1 MALGLTFIA
10 AIPLGLLGIVNLIE
24 TISHKPLE
32 ISWFTYLATISAIPA
47 SYFLAAVL
55 GATAAFLTRPLRA
68 NVLGWMFTGAL
79 LTPIAYGSV
88 GLMLA
93 VLYNPVGAAILEDST
108 RQEVWTM
115 IPIIMGLLAPVGVL
129 LGAYAWWRDR
139 QGKPIL

>member
-10 AIPLGLLGIVNLIE
+10 AIPLGLLGIVNLVE
-24 TISHKPLE
+24 TVAHKPLE
-32 ISWFTYLATISAIPA
+32 LPWITYFATIIAVPA
-47 SYFLAAVL
+47 SYFLAGLL

-68 NVLGWMFTGAL
+68 NVLGWVLTGAL

-93 VLYNPVGAAILEDST
+93 VLYNPVGAAILENST

-115 IPIIMGLLAPVGVL
+115 IPIIMGLLAPIGAV
-129 LGAYAWWRDR
+129 LGAYAWWRDQR
-139 QGKPIL
+139 GKPIL

>member
-1 MALGLTFIA
+1 
-10 AIPLGLLGIVNLIE
+10 
-24 TISHKPLE
+24 
-32 ISWFTYLATISAIPA
+32 
-47 SYFLAAVL
+47 
-55 GATAAFLTRPLRA
+55 
-68 NVLGWMFTGAL
+68 MFTGAL

-115 IPIIMGLLAPVGVL
+115 IPIIMGLLAPVGAL
-129 LGAYAWWRDR
+129 LGSYAWWRDR